1 MVVALKLAPPIPN
14 SLKVAKDM
22 EAKTPFVKSPGFV
35 ALCAGIVLA
44 GAGLA
49 VSSGASHRTA
59 MPTLY
64 TPASSPA
71 VSIAAERMETLPDLK
86 ALDRAFQ
93 RLADYA
99 APAVVSIKTEGKS
112 DFSMTGQQ
120 QAVSGEGSGVIL
132 RPDGWIVTNDHV
144 VAGFDKVTVILHDGR
159 EFTGTV
165 RRAPENDIAVV
176 KIDAKDLP
184 TLPFSDSSQ
193 VHVGQLAMAVGAPF
207 GLENSVTYGHVSAT
221 GRLNTIPDQRTR
233 SVRRYF
239 DLIQTDTAINMG
251 NSGGPL
257 INVDGQVIG
266 INSAIF
272 SLSGSS
278 SGIGFA
284 ISSNLARTLAETLI
298 EKGQVVR
305 SYTGILPESLKEY
318 EQKQLKLTSGSILR
332 RVESNGPAAE
342 AGLKTGDV
350 IIRVGSLPINNE
362 VDVRNSMF
370 RYTPGTTVPFE
381 IIRDGQHKVLQVKLA
396 EPPKDNTALPPTQD
410 DPQLLPIPKDLI
422 PRDLIPQIPDGQPK
436 SKDGRAHLGVQVQTV
451 SDTLRKQYH
460 IPADAEG
467 AVVTL
472 VEPNSVAA
480 HLHLQPGD
488 LIDSLGGQPVKSSE
502 DLVSIL
508 SATRL
513 GDTKSISYQRFGDG
527 NVRTR
532 AQIDVTFR

>member
-1 MVVALKLAPPIPN
+1 
-14 SLKVAKDM
+14 M
-22 EAKTPFVKSPGFV
+22 EAKPPFIKSPGFV

-49 VSSGASHRTA
+49 ASTGASHRTVL
-59 MPTLY
+59 PSPY

-93 RLADYA
+93 KLADYA

-120 QAVSGEGSGVIL
+120 QTVSGEGSGVIL

-184 TLPFSDSSQ
+184 TLQFSDSSQ

-221 GRLNTIPDQRTR
+221 GRLNSIPDQRTR

-332 RVESNGPAAE
+332 HVESNGPAAE
-342 AGLKTGDV
+342 AGLKAGDV
-350 IIRVGSLPINNE
+350 VIRVGTLPISNE

-396 EPPKDNTALPPTQD
+396 EPPKENTTLPPTQD
-410 DPQLLPIPKDLI
+410 DPQQIPIPKELVPQVPEGHPDL
-422 PRDLIPQIPDGQPK
+422 K

-467 AVVTL
+467 AVVML

-480 HLHLQPGD
+480 RLRLQPGD
-488 LIDSLGGQPVKSSE
+488 LIDSLGGQSVKSSE
-502 DLVSIL
+502 DLVGIL
-508 SATRL
+508 AGIRL
-513 GDTKSISYQRFGDG
+513 GDTKSLSFQRFADG